1 MTVTAPLPD
10 APIDRRAQFAA
21 MALAGVVLGGVL
33 LAESAFPTKV
43 WFPGA
48 ACVSVLWIAA
58 AAGYGRVLRRVLF
71 PRMEPG
77 DPRRTPL
84 AIGLG
89 VAFALA
95 VVNLLATLGFMPTHT
110 WSRLAWWIGMGIG
123 WILAGWPDLSW
134 RFVGSLFRVRSIA
147 TDPLL
152 WCALPAIAALA
163 LATALPPGL
172 AWSTEFGGYD
182 ALAYHLELPKE
193 WLTAGALEP
202 LRHNVYSAFPS
213 FMEGA
218 YLQLFSLSAAS
229 VPAHDMAMAPQAL
242 HAVLAVCAAWLVA
255 ATAEVIAGGDRRQ
268 RAWARAIGWCGFLGI
283 PWVIVTGSLAYN
295 EMAVLL
301 MLAAAMLAWTA
312 REHAGV
318 WRIGIALGLLLGAAV
333 GAKLVAAGMAVLPFA
348 CWALVT
354 AQATNPTSSTR
365 HARAL
370 AASVGAASLTALLIL
385 APWLIRNHA
394 ATGSWT
400 FPFRMP
406 LISSGNG
413 WWTEEQM
420 TRFAAGHTAAAD
432 IGIGARLRALGD
444 AGFLQGFGAA
454 PDADP
459 WLPQW
464 SVAFWIGS
472 VAIVMLMIGMRRMR
486 HMRPMGL
493 ALGAML
499 AAQLL
504 FWMFA
509 THLKSRFLLPCA
521 VPLTVATAVAAAPVL
536 AQQTRGIIVAL
547 SALLLTAWSL
557 QPSLLMRIDPRTAS
571 AVELC
576 ASGRTVATDVDGQG
590 MVREIANDLGP
601 GTAAFA
607 QESATLGD
615 AMPLAWIAN
624 WQLPPGAVLGS
635 EGDADVF
642 WCRTTPIT
650 GTVWDGGPLSR
661 VLRAHPD
668 DPAAAVRA
676 LSIDE
681 HLTHLAIGESM
692 LARWK
697 ASGWIDPI
705 LTPDRVRAVAS
716 LLNPVARTVSGGVV
730 YKVPLAQ

>member
-1 MTVTAPLPD
+1 
-10 APIDRRAQFAA
+10 
-21 MALAGVVLGGVL
+21 
-33 LAESAFPTKV
+33 
-43 WFPGA
+43 
-48 ACVSVLWIAA
+48 
-58 AAGYGRVLRRVLF
+58 
-71 PRMEPG
+71 
-77 DPRRTPL
+77 
-84 AIGLG
+84 
-89 VAFALA
+89 
-95 VVNLLATLGFMPTHT
+95 
-110 WSRLAWWIGMGIG
+110 MGIG
-123 WILAGWPDLSW
+123 WMLAGFSW
-134 RFVGSLFRVRSIA
+134 RFVGSLFRVRSVA
-147 TDPLL
+147 ADPLL

-193 WLTAGALEP
+193 WLTTGALEP

-218 YLQLFSLSAAS
+218 YLQLFSLSPAS
-229 VPAHDMAMAPQAL
+229 VPAHHTAMAPQAL
-242 HAVLAVCAAWLVA
+242 HAVLAVCAAWMVA
-255 ATAEVIAGGDRRQ
+255 AIAEVLAGGDRRQ
-268 RAWARAIGWCGFLGI
+268 RAWARAIGCCGFLGI

-312 REHAGV
+312 REQAGV
-318 WRIGIALGLLLGAAV
+318 WRIGIALGLLMGAAV

-348 CWALVT
+348 CWAVVT
-354 AQATNPTSSTR
+354 AQSTNPTSSTR

-370 AASVGAASLTALLIL
+370 ATSVGAASLTALLIL

-400 FPFRMP
+400 FPFQVP

-413 WWTEEQM
+413 WWSAEQM
-420 TRFAAGHTAAAD
+420 TRFAAGHTAGAD
-432 IGIGARLRALGD
+432 IGIGARLRALVD

-472 VAIVMLMIGMRRMR
+472 AAIVVLMIGMRNRRNMR
-486 HMRPMGL
+486 KMGL

-499 AAQLL
+499 VAQLL

-557 QPSLLMRIDPRTAS
+557 QPSLLMRIDTRTAS

-576 ASGRTVATDVDGQG
+576 ASGRAVATDDEGQVA
-590 MVREIANDLGP
+590 VREIANDLGP

-624 WQLPPGAVLGS
+624 WQLPPGAVLGC

-642 WCRTTPIT
+642 WCHTAPVTA
-650 GTVWDGGPLSR
+650 TVWDGGPLAR

-697 ASGWIDPI
+697 TAGWIDPI
-705 LTPDRVRAVAS
+705 LTPDRVRAVAA

>member
-1 MTVTAPLPD
+1 MTVTTPLPD

-21 MALAGVVLGGVL
+21 MALAGVILGGAL
-33 LAESAFPTKV
+33 LAESAFPATV
-43 WFPGA
+43 WFSSG

-58 AAGYGRVLRRVLF
+58 AAGYGRVLRRALF
-71 PRMEPG
+71 PKMEAS

-95 VVNLLATLGFMPTHT
+95 VVNLLATLGFMPMHA
-110 WSRLAWWIGMGIG
+110 WWRFVWWIGMGIG
-123 WILAGWPDLSW
+123 WILAGLSW
-134 RFVGSLFRVRSIA
+134 RFVGSLFRVRSVA
-147 TDPLL
+147 ADPLL

-193 WLTAGALEP
+193 WLTTGALEP

-218 YLQLFSLSAAS
+218 YLQLFSLSPAS
-229 VPAHDMAMAPQAL
+229 VPAHHTAMAPQAL
-242 HAVLAVCAAWLVA
+242 HAVLAVCAAWMVA
-255 ATAEVIAGGDRRQ
+255 AIAEVLAGGDRRQ
-268 RAWARAIGWCGFLGI
+268 RAWARAIGCCGFLGI

-312 REHAGV
+312 REQAGV
-318 WRIGIALGLLLGAAV
+318 WRIGIALGLLMGAAV

-348 CWALVT
+348 CWAVVT
-354 AQATNPTSSTR
+354 AHTTNPTNTTR
-365 HARAL
+365 HVRAL
-370 AASVGAASLTALLIL
+370 AASAVAASLTALLIL

-400 FPFRMP
+400 FPFQVP

-413 WWTEEQM
+413 WWSAEQM

-432 IGIGARLRALGD
+432 MGIGARLRALVD

-472 VAIVMLMIGMRRMR
+472 MAIVMLMIGIWRMR
-486 HMRPMGL
+486 HMRSMGL
-493 ALGAML
+493 SLGAML
-499 AAQLL
+499 VAQLV

-547 SALLLTAWSL
+547 SVLLLTAWSL

-642 WCRTTPIT
+642 WCRSTPIT
-650 GTVWDGGPLSR
+650 GTVWDGGPLAR

-668 DPAAAVRA
+668 DPTAAVRA
-676 LSIDE
+676 LSIEE

-697 ASGWIDPI
+697 TAGWIDPI

>member
-1 MTVTAPLPD
+1 
-10 APIDRRAQFAA
+10 
-21 MALAGVVLGGVL
+21 
-33 LAESAFPTKV
+33 
-43 WFPGA
+43 
-48 ACVSVLWIAA
+48 
-58 AAGYGRVLRRVLF
+58 
-71 PRMEPG
+71 
-77 DPRRTPL
+77 
-84 AIGLG
+84 
-89 VAFALA
+89 
-95 VVNLLATLGFMPTHT
+95 
-110 WSRLAWWIGMGIG
+110 
-123 WILAGWPDLSW
+123 
-134 RFVGSLFRVRSIA
+134 
-147 TDPLL
+147 
-152 WCALPAIAALA
+152 
-163 LATALPPGL
+163 
-172 AWSTEFGGYD
+172 
-182 ALAYHLELPKE
+182 
-193 WLTAGALEP
+193 
-202 LRHNVYSAFPS
+202 
-213 FMEGA
+213 
-218 YLQLFSLSAAS
+218 
-229 VPAHDMAMAPQAL
+229 
-242 HAVLAVCAAWLVA
+242 
-255 ATAEVIAGGDRRQ
+255 
-268 RAWARAIGWCGFLGI
+268 
-283 PWVIVTGSLAYN
+283 
-295 EMAVLL
+295 
-301 MLAAAMLAWTA
+301 
-312 REHAGV
+312 
-318 WRIGIALGLLLGAAV
+318 
-333 GAKLVAAGMAVLPFA
+333 MAVLPFA

-400 FPFRMP
+400 FPFQVP

-432 IGIGARLRALGD
+432 IGIDARLRALVD

-454 PDADP
+454 PNADP

-472 VAIVMLMIGMRRMR
+472 MAIVMLMIGIRRMR
-486 HMRPMGL
+486 HMRSMGL

-557 QPSLLMRIDPRTAS
+557 QPILLMRIDPRTAS

-576 ASGRTVATDVDGQG
+576 ASGRTVATDVDGQVI
-590 MVREIANDLGP
+590 VREIANDLGP
-601 GTAAFA
+601 GTAAFV

-642 WCRTTPIT
+642 WCHTAPVTA
-650 GTVWDGGPLSR
+650 TVWDGGPLAR

-676 LSIDE
+676 LSIEE

-697 ASGWIDPI
+697 TAGWIDPI

>member
-1 MTVTAPLPD
+1 
-10 APIDRRAQFAA
+10 
-21 MALAGVVLGGVL
+21 
-33 LAESAFPTKV
+33 
-43 WFPGA
+43 
-48 ACVSVLWIAA
+48 
-58 AAGYGRVLRRVLF
+58 
-71 PRMEPG
+71 
-77 DPRRTPL
+77 
-84 AIGLG
+84 
-89 VAFALA
+89 
-95 VVNLLATLGFMPTHT
+95 
-110 WSRLAWWIGMGIG
+110 
-123 WILAGWPDLSW
+123 
-134 RFVGSLFRVRSIA
+134 
-147 TDPLL
+147 
-152 WCALPAIAALA
+152 
-163 LATALPPGL
+163 
-172 AWSTEFGGYD
+172 
-182 ALAYHLELPKE
+182 
-193 WLTAGALEP
+193 
-202 LRHNVYSAFPS
+202 
-213 FMEGA
+213 MEGA
-218 YLQLFSLSAAS
+218 YLQLFSLSADA

-242 HAVLAVCAAWLVA
+242 HAVLAVCAAWMVA
-255 ATAEVIAGGDRRQ
+255 ATAEVLAGGDRRQ

-354 AQATNPTSSTR
+354 TQATNPTSSTR

-413 WWTEEQM
+413 WWTEEQV

-432 IGIGARLRALGD
+432 IGIGARLRALVD

-472 VAIVMLMIGMRRMR
+472 VAIVVLMIGIRRMR
-486 HMRPMGL
+486 HMRSMGL

-499 AAQLL
+499 LAQLL

-730 YKVPLAQ
+730 YKVPLAH

>member
-1 MTVTAPLPD
+1 
-10 APIDRRAQFAA
+10 
-21 MALAGVVLGGVL
+21 
-33 LAESAFPTKV
+33 
-43 WFPGA
+43 
-48 ACVSVLWIAA
+48 
-58 AAGYGRVLRRVLF
+58 
-71 PRMEPG
+71 
-77 DPRRTPL
+77 
-84 AIGLG
+84 
-89 VAFALA
+89 
-95 VVNLLATLGFMPTHT
+95 
-110 WSRLAWWIGMGIG
+110 
-123 WILAGWPDLSW
+123 
-134 RFVGSLFRVRSIA
+134 
-147 TDPLL
+147 
-152 WCALPAIAALA
+152 
-163 LATALPPGL
+163 
-172 AWSTEFGGYD
+172 
-182 ALAYHLELPKE
+182 LELPKE
-193 WLTAGALEP
+193 WLTTGALEP

-229 VPAHDMAMAPQAL
+229 VPAHHTAMAPQAL
-242 HAVLAVCAAWLVA
+242 HAVLAVCAAWMVA
-255 ATAEVIAGGDRRQ
+255 ATAEVLAGGDRRQ

-312 REHAGV
+312 REQAGV

-348 CWALVT
+348 CWAVVT
-354 AQATNPTSSTR
+354 AQTTNPTSATR

-370 AASVGAASLTALLIL
+370 ATSVGAASLTALLIL

-400 FPFRMP
+400 FPFQVP
-406 LISSGNG
+406 LIASGNG
-413 WWTEEQM
+413 WWSAEQM
-420 TRFAAGHTAAAD
+420 TRFAAGHTAGAD
-432 IGIGARLRALGD
+432 IGIGARLRALVD

-472 VAIVMLMIGMRRMR
+472 AAIVVLMIGMRNRRNMR
-486 HMRPMGL
+486 KMGL

-499 AAQLL
+499 VAQLL

-557 QPSLLMRIDPRTAS
+557 QPSLLMRIDTRTAS

-576 ASGRTVATDVDGQG
+576 ASGRAVATDDDGQVA
-590 MVREIANDLGP
+590 VREIANDLGP

-624 WQLPPGAVLGS
+624 WQLPPGAVLGC

-642 WCRTTPIT
+642 WCHTAPVTA
-650 GTVWDGGPLSR
+650 TVWDGGPLAR

-697 ASGWIDPI
+697 TAGWIDPI
-705 LTPDRVRAVAS
+705 LTPDRVRAVAA
-716 LLNPVARTVSGGVV
+716 LLNPVAHTVSGGVV